1 MTNKELEL
9 KKSQQYKHLK
19 ENVEKVFGT
28 KSDEF
33 ISSVMGMILKTI
45 YYSDL
50 DRKITKNKFDKAYQK
65 MGLKEK
71 KS

>member
-19 ENVEKVFGT
+19 VNIEKVFGT

-33 ISSVMGMILKTI
+33 ISSVIGMIMKTI

-50 DRKITKNKFDKAYQK
+50 NKKITMNKLKKAYQK
-65 MGLKEK
+65 MGIKEK
-71 KS
+71 KQ